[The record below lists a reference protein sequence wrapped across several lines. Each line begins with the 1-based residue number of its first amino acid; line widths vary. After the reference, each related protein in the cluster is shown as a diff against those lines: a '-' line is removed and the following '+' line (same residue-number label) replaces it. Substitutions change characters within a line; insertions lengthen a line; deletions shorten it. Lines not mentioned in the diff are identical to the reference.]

1 MAPSPHDNR
10 KSRSRRSD
18 WVAGQGHDAPKG
30 HTAGGQYVQQCRR
43 RAMAVKSKREFGQLS
58 IDTLVYVA
66 REHRLT
72 TMRLGAVK
80 ALEAGDTRKH
90 LAALRSIERTP
101 EAGPPTRAAAHQ
113 AADLVQARLEA
124 E

>member
-1 MAPSPHDNR
+1 
-10 KSRSRRSD
+10 
-18 WVAGQGHDAPKG
+18 
-30 HTAGGQYVQQCRR
+30 
-43 RAMAVKSKREFGQLS
+43 MAVKSKREFGQLS

-72 TMRLGAVK
+72 TIRLGAVK

-113 AADLVQARLEA
+113 AGDIVQARLDA
-124 E
+124 M

>member
-1 MAPSPHDNR
+1 MAASPKENR
-10 KSRSRRSD
+10 KPRPKRGD
-18 WVAGQGHDAPKG
+18 WVAGQHAAGPKT
-30 HTAGGQYVQQCRR
+30 HTAGAQYVAQCKR

-66 REHRLT
+66 REHRLRT
-72 TMRLGAVK
+72 IRLGAVK

-101 EAGPPTRAAAHQ
+101 EAGPPVRAAAHQ
-113 AADLVQARLEA
+113 AGDIVQARLDA
-124 E
+124 Q